1 MNLSKQRN
9 AQVSTQL
16 NTRFTLGCRNR
27 GLGLGLAAALA
38 AVALLSGCSSV
49 SQTTAA
55 ATATPHEYLLTV
67 TRPNN
72 LQVID
77 MAADKVVRSCDI
89 PGSFG
94 GQIALSPDNRIAYIL
109 SNGMENVYGLN
120 ITTCDLVFSAFQ
132 SSEGIKVKTFVSLA
146 VSTDG
151 KELYTVQ
158 NPIRQLKDEFR
169 VLPPVLAV
177 FNTADGLNAKP
188 VRSFPVDRRITT
200 IAAAANGEVFLGGGD
215 LKAID
220 PQTGKIRMVNALQS
234 ENRPGWL
241 TPDAFAMFNLGEQ
254 ANEYI
259 LPYVT
264 AHFTDASMNFETAAW
279 WWGMNRVDLATG
291 ISERMEF
298 APFEFII
305 FNLVADPT
313 DKNIVYGSFNTLS
326 KHDVKNKKVL
336 GVKNLE
342 HTYYNINISGDG
354 KRLYIGGTSSDISIH
369 DPESL
374 DKIGSIQLTGDMSTA
389 DLRVATLVE

>member
-1 MNLSKQRN
+1 MKITNPRN
-9 AQVSTQL
+9 K
-16 NTRFTLGCRNR
+16 R
-27 GLGLGLAAALA
+27 GVGLGLAAALG
-38 AVALLSGCSSV
+38 VSALLAGCSSLEP
-49 SQTTAA
+49 STTALPSS
-55 ATATPHEYLLTV
+55 THEYLLTV
-67 TRPNN
+67 TRPNH

-77 MAADKVVRSCDI
+77 MQTDKVVRRCDI

-94 GQIALSPDNRIAYIL
+94 GQIALSPDNRIAYLL
-109 SNGMENVYGLN
+109 SNGMENLYGLN
-120 ITTCDLVFSAFQ
+120 IETCDLVFSAYQ
-132 SSEGIKVKTFVSLA
+132 SSNDIRVKTFVSLA

-158 NPIRQLKDEFR
+158 NPVKLLTDEYR
-169 VLPPVLAV
+169 VMSPVLAV
-177 FNTADGLNAKP
+177 FNTADGKDAKP

-215 LKAID
+215 LQAIN
-220 PQTGKIRMVNALQS
+220 PKTGKIRMVSALQN
-234 ENRPGWL
+234 EDRPNWL

-264 AHFTDASMNFETAAW
+264 AEFTDDTMNFETASW

-291 ISERMEF
+291 KNERMEF

-305 FNLVADPT
+305 FNLVADPN
-313 DKNIVYGSFNTLS
+313 DKNTVYGAFNTLS

-336 GVKNLE
+336 GVKDLD

-369 DPESL
+369 DPDSL
-374 DKIGSIQLTGDMSTA
+374 DKIGSIQLSGDMSTS
-389 DLRVATLVE
+389 DLRVAKLTQ

>member
-1 MNLSKQRN
+1 MRNNPVNLTHRF
-9 AQVSTQL
+9 STL
-16 NTRFTLGCRNR
+16 FNPLFSNNR
-27 GLGLGLAAALA
+27 GIGLGMA
-38 AVALLSGCSSV
+38 AVLGAAALLSGCASV
-49 SQTTAA
+49 KQTTAA
-55 ATATPHEYLLTV
+55 STASPQEYLLTV
-67 TRPNN
+67 TRPNQ

-77 MAADKVVRSCDI
+77 MQTDTLVRRCDI
-89 PGSFG
+89 PGTFG

-120 ITTCDLVFSAFQ
+120 IQTCDLVFSAFQ
-132 SSEGIKVKTFVSLA
+132 SSEDIKVKTFVSIS
-146 VSTDG
+146 VSSDG

-158 NPIRQLKDEFR
+158 NPVKLLKDEFQ
-169 VLPPVLAV
+169 VMPPVLAV
-177 FNTADGLNAKP
+177 FNTADGINAKP

-215 LKAID
+215 LKAIN
-220 PQTGKIRMVNALQS
+220 PKTGKIRMVNALQS
-234 ENRPGWL
+234 ENRPRWL

-264 AHFTDASMNFETAAW
+264 AEFSDDSMNFETAAW

-291 ISERMEF
+291 KSERMEF

-305 FNLVADPT
+305 FNIVADPN
-313 DKNIVYGSFNTLS
+313 DKNTVYGAFNTLS

-336 GVKNLE
+336 GVKNLD

-369 DPESL
+369 DPDTL
-374 DKIGSIQLTGDMSTA
+374 DKIGSIQLSGDMSTA
-389 DLRVATLVE
+389 DLRVAKLTN